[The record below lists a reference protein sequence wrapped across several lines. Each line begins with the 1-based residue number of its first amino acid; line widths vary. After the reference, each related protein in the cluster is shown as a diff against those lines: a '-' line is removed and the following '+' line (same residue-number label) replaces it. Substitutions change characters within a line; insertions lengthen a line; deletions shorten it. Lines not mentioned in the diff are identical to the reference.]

1 MDCLYSFLI
10 NFQIENVYLKE
21 ILEYVKKLLM
31 GN

>member
-10 NFQIENVYLKE
+10 NFQIENVNLKE